1 MSTEPLRA
9 PLPTDRT
16 KDGKAYLSSADGVD
30 AALMEKRNQ
39 STVRV
44 LAQSAPVVSHSGH
57 GCPGVIHTDAYY
69 DPSDGEIHIG
79 VSVWYECESYLEI
92 LGDVIL
98 V

>member
-1 MSTEPLRA
+1 MSTESPRA

-16 KDGKAYLSSADGVD
+16 RDGKAYLSSADDVD

-44 LAQSAPVVSHSGH
+44 LARSAPVVSHSGH
-57 GCPGVIHTDAYY
+57 GCAGVVQTDAYY
-69 DPSDGEIHIG
+69 DPSDEEIHIG
-79 VSVWYECESYLEI
+79 VSVWYDCENYLEI